1 MDPPSVAWP
10 AQASDAA
17 PAGYMGAH
25 DGSWILGRGRRQLR
39 IEPDFEGSAGR
50 NEGGGTSAGR
60 VGVSFDGSASR
71 AAPWRA
77 SRARDSHGAEA
88 PCGSKASGRSTG
100 QLKGGL
106 VDKPRSQ
113 QCLSLSD
120 VVGVVRPWH
129 GEGSETRR
137 ACRTPATAA
146 RTKTRA
152 AKRASTCTERGG
164 DGPAYGR
171 TRQGHASR
179 PKTLR
184 ARKAPTSTSRPKT
197 PTGRIAPTMACACA
211 EQRTLAAR
219 SMAWRSSGAA
229 ASKACTPRGPTGRS
243 LSGGVHAQKYSGR

>member
-1 MDPPSVAWP
+1 MDQPSVAWP

-39 IEPDFEGSAGR
+39 IEPDIEGSAGR

-77 SRARDSHGAEA
+77 SCARDSHGAEA
-88 PCGSKASGRSTG
+88 PCGSKAPGRSTG
-100 QLKGGL
+100 QLKGL

-113 QCLSLSD
+113 QCVSLSD

-137 ACRTPATAA
+137 ACRTLPLLHA
-146 RTKTRA
+146 R
-152 AKRASTCTERGG
+152 
-164 DGPAYGR
+164 GR
-171 TRQGHASR
+171 
-179 PKTLR
+179 
-184 ARKAPTSTSRPKT
+184 
-197 PTGRIAPTMACACA
+197 
-211 EQRTLAAR
+211 EQRSGRAHALNEEETDQLAAEP
-219 SMAWRSSGAA
+219 AKG
-229 ASKACTPRGPTGRS
+229 TPRGR
-243 LSGGVHAQKYSGR
+243 KR